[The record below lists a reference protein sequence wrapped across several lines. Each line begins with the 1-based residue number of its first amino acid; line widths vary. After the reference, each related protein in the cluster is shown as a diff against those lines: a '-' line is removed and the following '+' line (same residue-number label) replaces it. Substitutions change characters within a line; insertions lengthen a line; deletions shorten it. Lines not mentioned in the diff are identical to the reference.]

1 MLCLSQEKYVTKVLQ
16 RFGMESAKSVSSTLP
31 KNYKVSKEQCPK
43 SKTEKAEMTKV
54 SYASVVRSLI
64 YAMVCTRQDIGYDVA
79 VVSRYMSNPGR
90 EH

>member
-1 MLCLSQEKYVTKVLQ
+1 
-16 RFGMESAKSVSSTLP
+16 MESAKSVSSTLP
-31 KNYKVSKEQCPK
+31 TNYKLSKEQCPK

-54 SYASVVRSLI
+54 SHASVVGSLI
-64 YAMVCTRQDIGYDVA
+64 YAMVCTRTDIGYDVA